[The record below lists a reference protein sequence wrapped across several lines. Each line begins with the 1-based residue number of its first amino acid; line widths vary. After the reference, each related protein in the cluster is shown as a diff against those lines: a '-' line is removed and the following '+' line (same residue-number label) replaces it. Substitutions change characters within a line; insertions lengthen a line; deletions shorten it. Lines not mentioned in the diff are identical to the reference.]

1 MLKLKFPNMI
11 IILQTWNKQEC
22 KNKNSWRDIT
32 ENNTI
37 IDKLT
42 VENYFEDIN
51 LSDNCLIIDEGDIKL
66 LGHKR
71 EKNM

>member
-1 MLKLKFPNMI
+1 M
-11 IILQTWNKQEC
+11 
-22 KNKNSWRDIT
+22 
-32 ENNTI
+32 
-37 IDKLT
+37 DKLT

-66 LGHKR
+66 LGHR